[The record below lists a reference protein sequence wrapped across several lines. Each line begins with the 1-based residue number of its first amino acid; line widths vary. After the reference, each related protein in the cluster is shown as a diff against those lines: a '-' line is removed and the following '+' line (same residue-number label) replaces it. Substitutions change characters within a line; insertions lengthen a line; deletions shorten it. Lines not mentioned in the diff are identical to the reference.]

1 MTDRVRRQLR
11 QVGNMKYVNT
21 DQLKRVIESQHG
33 GTATFV
39 QSVRVHPSG
48 SNKVDW
54 DGVVHL
60 FDLKDHPKA
69 RRAYAWSSPIQG
81 STKPR
86 FFAVLHMGPVTGPM
100 EAVRAAATAIR
111 KWGAQSAR
119 K

>member
-1 MTDRVRRQLR
+1 
-11 QVGNMKYVNT
+11 MKYVNT

-86 FFAVLHMGPVTGPM
+86 FFAVLHMGPVTGPV
-100 EAVRAAATAIR
+100 EAVRAAVTAIR